1 MKKTKPEANSL
12 LRVPKAKNKL
22 GLKINPIPMPH
33 DDLIKPEHPK
43 LELVEESMS
52 SHTRLPT
59 QTRHTR
65 QTEIAPIKDFQKV
78 PNSITKAAIPDGLFK
93 QGKSKHLYDV
103 LYSLTRGAIEAKR
116 VIRLSKTK
124 LRKLAG
130 IGSRVTFDSCVSHL
144 ETVGLLKII
153 IHIGEHEGNEFEVF
167 LPEEISQ
174 TRQTS
179 HSSLSSHAQN
189 LDSLVLLV
197 SSKTRQSLINESK
210 HTYNAAN
217 TSLKTNTKNDD
228 EAFAALNEVFAKASE
243 KITGKTPSK
252 NQQGKWKELAELLV
266 MELEVA
272 SARTTSVSDVPAFL
286 TEHLRRRLMP
296 AKKEAAKKE
305 VSKTKTSKSSQV
317 GKQQPS
323 EPIETYEAEPL
334 TEQGRESTKQ
344 AFAGYIEK
352 GQKEFLMGL
361 QDSYTAEDWQWL
373 MKELKIT

>member
-197 SSKTRQSLINESK
+197 
-210 HTYNAAN
+210 
-217 TSLKTNTKNDD
+217 
-228 EAFAALNEVFAKASE
+228 
-243 KITGKTPSK
+243 
-252 NQQGKWKELAELLV
+252 
-266 MELEVA
+266 
-272 SARTTSVSDVPAFL
+272 
-286 TEHLRRRLMP
+286 RL
-296 AKKEAAKKE
+296 
-305 VSKTKTSKSSQV
+305 
-317 GKQQPS
+317 
-323 EPIETYEAEPL
+323 
-334 TEQGRESTKQ
+334 GRV
-344 AFAGYIEK
+344 
-352 GQKEFLMGL
+352 
-361 QDSYTAEDWQWL
+361 
-373 MKELKIT
+373 

>member
-1 MKKTKPEANSL
+1 
-12 LRVPKAKNKL
+12 
-22 GLKINPIPMPH
+22 
-33 DDLIKPEHPK
+33 
-43 LELVEESMS
+43 
-52 SHTRLPT
+52 
-59 QTRHTR
+59 
-65 QTEIAPIKDFQKV
+65 
-78 PNSITKAAIPDGLFK
+78 
-93 QGKSKHLYDV
+93 
-103 LYSLTRGAIEAKR
+103 
-116 VIRLSKTK
+116 
-124 LRKLAG
+124 
-130 IGSRVTFDSCVSHL
+130 
-144 ETVGLLKII
+144 
-153 IHIGEHEGNEFEVF
+153 
-167 LPEEISQ
+167 
-174 TRQTS
+174 
-179 HSSLSSHAQN
+179 
-189 LDSLVLLV
+189 
-197 SSKTRQSLINESK
+197 
-210 HTYNAAN
+210 
-217 TSLKTNTKNDD
+217 
-228 EAFAALNEVFAKASE
+228 
-243 KITGKTPSK
+243 
-252 NQQGKWKELAELLV
+252 

>member
-189 LDSLVLLV
+189 LDCLVLLET
-197 SSKTRQSLINESK
+197 SKTRQSLINESK
-210 HTYNAAN
+210 DTYNAAN